1 MTEICAH
8 MCECIWMRVFCGGE
22 EQLTVP
28 FFYFFGHPKITII
41 QSFDTYTLLF
51 KFSIKLRLRIN
62 YY

>member
-28 FFYFFGHPKITII
+28 FFYFFGHPKITIT
-41 QSFDTYTLLF
+41 QSFDTVDCVTVVNTFNSVYVF
-51 KFSIKLRLRIN
+51 I
-62 YY
+62 